1 MELWGTVVIEGLLVG
16 GRLALFAA
24 GFTILFGGLRMPFI
38 AYGQVIL
45 LGAYGI
51 WTAHAAFGVNYFIS
65 AVIAALV
72 IAPLL
77 WGTERLLFRRLYI
90 HPFPVII
97 YLILTIGLTQVLS
110 NLFELIYTV
119 DPHTLF
125 TDYLYDRV
133 RLFGIVNTNIAA
145 LISIVITFAAL
156 FSVAMLVSFTRFGR
170 ALRAIVQDRETA
182 MLMGVY
188 IIKLSRNAFFL
199 AASLGVL
206 GGMIYTLVSSF
217 SPDLAP
223 SLAGI
228 LFVIML
234 AGGVGSIFGCML
246 IGLIFG
252 FVQAAAPLFMPPY
265 LIDLFI
271 YVFLFLVLLVKPE
284 GLFTR

>member
-1 MELWGTVVIEGLLVG
+1 MEIWGTVLIEGLLVG

-45 LGAYGI
+45 IGSYGV
-51 WTAHAAFGVNYFIS
+51 WTAHTAFGVNYFIS

-72 IAPLL
+72 IAPFL
-77 WGTERLLFRRLYI
+77 WGTERLLFRRLYV

-110 NLFELIYTV
+110 NLFELVYTV

-133 RLFGIVNTNIAA
+133 NLFGIANTNTAT
-145 LISIVITFAAL
+145 LISIVITFSAL
-156 FSVAMLVSFTRFGR
+156 FSVAFLISFTRFGR

-182 MLMGVY
+182 MLMGVD
-188 IIKLSRNAFFL
+188 IITLSRNTFFL
-199 AASLGVL
+199 AVSLGLL

-217 SPDLAP
+217 AP
-223 SLAGI
+223 TLR
-228 LFVIML
+228 
-234 AGGVGSIFGCML
+234 
-246 IGLIFG
+246 
-252 FVQAAAPLFMPPY
+252 P
-265 LIDLFI
+265 
-271 YVFLFLVLLVKPE
+271 VLPASCS
-284 GLFTR
+284 